1 MTLRP
6 LIAALLVAAG
16 CGYGL
21 SHVADYVPAEA
32 HTISIRPFDNR
43 TKEYGLDVRL
53 RQAIEDEF
61 RRRGPLRVV
70 VEADGDL
77 ELTGSIRRF
86 ATVPVAFSAV
96 DEAIQYQ
103 GVMQVSIRLADRSSG
118 RVLYENGNI
127 QASQDFGVVSGVVIT
142 SSPHFQRGT
151 INARDLPDLTNV
163 ELGDTRRREAQR
175 ELLDIL
181 AQDIYL
187 QAVEGF

>member
-21 SHVADYVPAEA
+21 SHVADYVPATA
-32 HTISIRPFDNR
+32 HTISIRTFDNHTR
-43 TKEYGLDVRL
+43 EYGLDVRL
-53 RQAIEDEF
+53 RQSIEDEF
-61 RRRGPLRVV
+61 RRRGPFRVV
-70 VEADGDL
+70 AEPEGDI
-77 ELTGSIRRF
+77 ELTGTIRRF
-86 ATVPVAFSAV
+86 ATIPVAFSAV

-103 GVMQVSIRLADRSSG
+103 GIMVVSIRLADRSSG

-142 SSPHFQRGT
+142 NSPHFQQGF
-151 INARDLPDLTNV
+151 INARDLPDLTDV
-163 ELGDTRRREAQR
+163 ELGDTRRRSAQT